1 MSANNIGQSDLL
13 KSYLK
18 KQNYTAAQNS
28 AAQDFA
34 PAAVKAQPIN
44 QSQAPYAVQPD
55 TLEISKSEI
64 QNPNPTDQKP
74 AKKKISKKMIFAGI
88 GAAIIIAGIIIFAVC
103 SRKKP
108 EISPELETTL
118 QDLVDTANDFF
129 AFQ

>member
-64 QNPNPTDQKP
+64 QNPNPADQKP